1 MEPLVSN
8 AAFCVCLGGTGRLSC
23 VNPFS
28 ILHRGVVFFGFQK
41 NKLSGNDFSVGFFFS
56 LCYQKFCLI
65 QCNVS
70 GANLP
75 LKCCG
80 IQQCGVFNR

>member
-1 MEPLVSN
+1 MKTDLVTSGKALCGASN

-41 NKLSGNDFSVGFFFS
+41 NKLSGNDFSVGFFFLWATKS
-56 LCYQKFCLI
+56 SASFSATYQVQIFH
-65 QCNVS
+65 
-70 GANLP
+70 
-75 LKCCG
+75 
-80 IQQCGVFNR
+80 